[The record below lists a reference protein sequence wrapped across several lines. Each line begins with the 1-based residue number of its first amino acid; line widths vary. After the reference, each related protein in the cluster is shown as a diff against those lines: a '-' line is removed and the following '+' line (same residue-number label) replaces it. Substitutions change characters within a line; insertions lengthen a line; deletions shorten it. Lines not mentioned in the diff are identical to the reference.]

1 MKKLVYVFVLLTLSI
16 SCKKEPVANQHSN
29 KTDDI
34 SDPNVFI
41 GMYKAKA
48 MILGVFHFRNSGLDS
63 YKPAF
68 PFNILEE
75 KRQSEL
81 NILLEKI
88 TAYKPTK
95 IVLEWNRI
103 KHDSIANI
111 RYQKFVKDSFD
122 ISNKANEV
130 YQIGFQLA
138 KKLGHTKIYCSDAAA
153 PWFGVNLDWGN
164 YDTNAYL
171 KEKGQYKKMSRY
183 KYTPFYRLSDSLKTK
198 QTLVAH
204 LTMINNPSN
213 RLKDHQAYLTSIL
226 EGAGDNYLGADAV
239 AKWYRR
245 NLRIFS
251 NVYDV
256 VNFNEEERVLLIYG
270 AGHVWQ
276 LRQLFKD
283 SPDFDYIEPNKYL
296 TK

>member
-1 MKKLVYVFVLLTLSI
+1 MKKLVYGFMVLALCI
-16 SCKKEPVANQHSN
+16 SCKNEPVSNQLTKQINH
-29 KTDDI
+29 I

-41 GMYKAKA
+41 GKHKTKA
-48 MILGVFHFRNSGLDS
+48 MVLGVFHFRNPGLDS
-63 YKPAF
+63 YKPTF
-68 PFNILEE
+68 PFDILSA

-88 TAYKPTK
+88 ATYKPTK
-95 IVLEWNRI
+95 IIVEWNRI
-103 KHDSIANI
+103 KYDSIANV

-122 ISNKANEV
+122 IRNKADEV

-138 KKLGHTKIYCSDAAA
+138 KKLGHTKIYCSDATA
-153 PWFGVNLDWGN
+153 PWFGVDLDWDN
-164 YDTNAYL
+164 YDVNAYL

-183 KYTPFYRLSDSLKTK
+183 KYNPFYRISDSLKTK
-198 QTLVAH
+198 QTLVTH

-213 RLKDHQAYLTSIL
+213 RLKDHQAYLTNIL
-226 EGAGDNYLGADAV
+226 EGAGDNYLGADSV
-239 AKWYRR
+239 GKWYRR

-256 VNFNEEERVLLIYG
+256 VNFDIEERVLLIYG

-283 SPDFDYIEPNKYL
+283 SPDFDYVEPNTYL